1 MKQISANIIT
11 YNEEKNIERCLK
23 SLQGIA
29 DEIVVVDSNST
40 DKTVE
45 ICEQYNARVFQNPFH
60 GYSQQKNFAVSK
72 SSYKIILSL
81 DADEALSDKLKNS
94 ILEVKNNW
102 KHNAYNFNRLT
113 NFCGSWI
120 KNGGWYPDKQLR
132 LWDKN
137 WGSWNKNKIHEKVEI
152 RSDAN
157 LGFLKGDL
165 LHYSYYTISEYISQL
180 NKYSDLKAEELIR
193 KNKKPNFLIL
203 TFKPFV
209 KFIINY
215 FLKKGLLD
223 GYYGFVLAVSS
234 AYATFI
240 TYVKLKHKLK
250 SF

>member
-1 MKQISANIIT
+1 MKQISATIIT
-11 YNEEKNIERCLK
+11 FNEEKNIERCLK
-23 SLQGIA
+23 SLHGIA
-29 DEIVVVDSNST
+29 DEIIVVDSNST

-45 ICEQYNARVFQNPFH
+45 ICEQYNARVFQNPFE

-72 SSYKIILSL
+72 SSYDIILSL
-81 DADEALSDKLKNS
+81 DADEALSDKLRSS
-94 ILEVKNNW
+94 ILEVKENW
-102 KHNAYNFNRLT
+102 KNNAYNFNRLT

-152 RSDAN
+152 KSNAK

-193 KNKKPNFLIL
+193 RNKKPNFLML
-203 TFKPFV
+203 LFKPLI

-234 AYATFI
+234 AYATFM

-250 SF
+250 SV

>member
-1 MKQISANIIT
+1 MKKISATIIT

-23 SLQGIA
+23 SLQGVV
-29 DEIVVVDSNST
+29 DEIIVVDSYST
-40 DKTVE
+40 DKTVN
-45 ICEQYNARVFQNPFH
+45 ICERYNANVFEHPFE
-60 GYSQQKNFAVSK
+60 GYSDQKNFAVSK
-72 SSYKIILSL
+72 ATHDIILSL
-81 DADEALSDKLKNS
+81 DADESLSEKLKES
-94 ILEVKNNW
+94 IVEVKKNW
-102 KHNAYNFNRLT
+102 LLNAYHFNRIT

-120 KNGGWYPDKQLR
+120 KHGGWYPDKQLR

-137 WGSWNKNKIHEKVEI
+137 WGSWNKNKIHEKVELKP
-152 RSDAN
+152 DTKP
-157 LGFLKGDL
+157 GHLKGDL
-165 LHYSYYTISEYISQL
+165 LHYSYYTVAEYISQL

-193 KNKKPNFLIL
+193 RNKKPNFLIL
-203 TFKPFV
+203 LFKPLI

-250 SF
+250 SV